1 MVEEKIISTRG
12 LKSDANIMGE
22 MIFDVNTRYFE
33 ENGGYDFAKKFYE
46 DAYKFAVNLV
56 GGEEFI
62 LSAVMHA
69 DEKNKAVSDELGKD
83 VFHYHLHVVYVPVVD
98 KEVKYTQRWK
108 DKSMVGKVKEVVKQV
123 SHSKKWDSTKTQTA
137 EGKTVYQKSYS
148 KLQDDFWEH
157 MRTSGYDVERGE
169 KGSTAEN
176 LTVLEYKTQQ
186 ENNRLQDLI
195 LQAMSQKEVLDEYD
209 RKIKVK
215 KDVIKLGKDLKDIG
229 KPTLL
234 GNEVKLS
241 NEDFKKLKQL
251 AKKGINMQDENEELK
266 KELVE
271 VKKNFNAHATAHNKL
286 VGIYNDLQSEFD
298 NLQKEFKQFKGKI
311 KSYLDAVKYAPE
323 KVNTFISNILEQRK
337 QERQRTKSKEK
348 GR

>member
-1 MVEEKIISTRG
+1 M
-12 LKSDANIMGE
+12 
-22 MIFDVNTRYFE
+22 
-33 ENGGYDFAKKFYE
+33 
-46 DAYKFAVNLV
+46 
-56 GGEEFI
+56 
-62 LSAVMHA
+62 
-69 DEKNKAVSDELGKD
+69 
-83 VFHYHLHVVYVPVVD
+83 
-98 KEVKYTQRWK
+98 KEVIN
-108 DKSMVGKVKEVVKQV
+108 QV
-123 SHSKKWDSTKTQTA
+123 SHSKKWKSTLENGVMT
-137 EGKTVYQKSYS
+137 KSYS

-157 MRTSGYDVERGE
+157 MRSAGYEVERGE

-251 AKKGINMQDENEELK
+251 AKKGIDMQDENADLK

-271 VKKNFNAHATAHNKL
+271 VKKNFNAHAVAHNKL
-286 VGIYNDLQSEFD
+286 VGMYNDLQSQFD
-298 NLQKEFKQFKGKI
+298 NLQKEFKQFKGKM
-311 KSYLDAVKYAPE
+311 KPYLDAVKYAPE
-323 KVNTFISNILEQRK
+323 KIKSFISDILEHRK